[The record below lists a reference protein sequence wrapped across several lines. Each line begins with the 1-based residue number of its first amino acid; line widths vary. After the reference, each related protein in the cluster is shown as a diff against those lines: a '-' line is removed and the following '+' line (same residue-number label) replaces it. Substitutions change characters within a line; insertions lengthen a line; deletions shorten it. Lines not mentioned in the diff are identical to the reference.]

1 MGVGERLVL
10 LTAAAGFEGR
20 RIDRIHDDG
29 VVDLVD

>member
-10 LTAAAGFEGR
+10 LTAGFEGR